1 MHTHCP
7 VILFDGQC
15 NLCHFCVRFI
25 LRFDKQITF
34 KLCPMQSDKG
44 ERLLKAHEVKDP
56 LSSMLVIDKNQLYKQ
71 SDAVL
76 FIANELGF
84 PFSIA
89 KVFYLLPKGFRD
101 RIYDWVGRNRY
112 RIFGKQ
118 TQCKLLSEKQKQHF
132 L

>member
-1 MHTHCP
+1 MRTHCP

-44 ERLLKAHEVKDP
+44 ERLLKAYKVKDP

-76 FIANELGF
+76 YYRNEIR
-84 PFSIA
+84 FSI
-89 KVFYLLPKGFRD
+89 LCR
-101 RIYDWVGRNRY
+101 
-112 RIFGKQ
+112 
-118 TQCKLLSEKQKQHF
+118 
-132 L
+132 

>member
-1 MHTHCP
+1 M
-7 VILFDGQC
+7 FDGQC

-44 ERLLKAHEVKDP
+44 ERLLKAHQVDDP

-76 FIANELGF
+76 FIATKLGF
-84 PFSIA
+84 PFSLA
-89 KVFYLLPKGFRD
+89 KVFYLTPKGLRD
-101 RIYDWVGRNRY
+101 RFYDWVGRNRY
-112 RIFGKQ
+112 RFFGKQ
-118 TQCKLLSEKQKQHF
+118 AQCRLLTEKQKQHF